1 VVIFDC
7 DGVLVDSEVLLTD
20 VHVTQLRKLGLDIKH
35 AELTDRFLG
44 VTDRA
49 MHAALEADLG
59 APFPDDYDR
68 EVKAE
73 LRRRG
78 ARELRAVPGA
88 AAALRRLHGPCCV
101 ASSSAQAE
109 LEFKLD
115 ATGLAP
121 YFAGNVFSA
130 DVVAAGKPAPD
141 IFLYAACAMRVAPA
155 ECLVIEDSVNGVK
168 AAVAAGMDVIGFT
181 GASHLT
187 PAYGDRLLAAGAH
200 AAVGDFGSLTRLVPE
215 RFVQLD

>member
-1 VVIFDC
+1 
-7 DGVLVDSEVLLTD
+7 
-20 VHVTQLRKLGLDIKH
+20 
-35 AELTDRFLG
+35 
-44 VTDRA
+44 

-73 LRRRG
+73 LRRRS

-88 AAALRRLHGPCCV
+88 AAALRRLGGPCCV

-121 YFAGNVFSA
+121 YFAGDVFSA
-130 DVVAAGKPAPD
+130 DVVASGKPAPD
-141 IFLYAACAMRVAPA
+141 IFLYAARAMRVDPE
-155 ECLVIEDSVNGVK
+155 ECLVIEDSVNGSRQPSPR
-168 AAVAAGMDVIGFT
+168 MDVIGFT
-181 GASHLT
+181 GASID
-187 PAYGDRLLAAGAH
+187 ARLWRSFAGRRCAR
-200 AAVGDFGSLTRLVPE
+200 GSR
-215 RFVQLD
+215 